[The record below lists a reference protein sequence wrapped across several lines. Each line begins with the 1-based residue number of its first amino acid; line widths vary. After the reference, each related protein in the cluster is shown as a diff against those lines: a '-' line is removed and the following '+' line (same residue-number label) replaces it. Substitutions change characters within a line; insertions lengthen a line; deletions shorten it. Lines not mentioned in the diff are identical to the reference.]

1 MKRHLQCG
9 EQRVS
14 GSNIYSIYS
23 STTKYHSSTTKLLR
37 TTKKYSS
44 TTLYYKVLLQYY
56 SVLLQS
62 YSVLLRTTKYYSVL
76 QSTSPVLFRTI
87 LYYKVLQNTFP
98 QYYSVL
104 GSATKYYSVLKSP
117 RWNAIDI
124 ARSNRC
130 HPPASPNTAPA
141 TKSHCHHWSLSHMK
155 RQMAYCHCT
164 PFCHCTPPTRLM
176 KSFTLW
182 RSERVK
188 RRFSERANSR
198 RSERCTSLCTVCRYG
213 TARHGCM
220 YVGCNLQ
227 QTLDKT
233 NLQAA
238 CKAGKTLP
246 NATGPGASGDQSAGL
261 VPSDQLPEIR
271 FSAILRPQVERF

>member
-1 MKRHLQCG
+1 M
-9 EQRVS
+9 
-14 GSNIYSIYS
+14 
-23 STTKYHSSTTKLLR
+23 
-37 TTKKYSS
+37 
-44 TTLYYKVLLQYY
+44 
-56 SVLLQS
+56 
-62 YSVLLRTTKYYSVL
+62 L
-76 QSTSPVLFRTI
+76 QST
-87 LYYKVLQNTFP
+87 
-98 QYYSVL
+98 
-104 GSATKYYSVLKSP
+104 TKYYSVLKSP

-198 RSERCTSLCTVCRYG
+198 RSERCTSLCWGGFTCKYAYIYIYVCVYILYKIKCYMTPYQCIYAYYCWWLKSCTAWHVAYG
-213 TARHGCM
+213 RVVAFPPTTPLISRLCLHEGWCR
-220 YVGCNLQ
+220 
-227 QTLDKT
+227 
-233 NLQAA
+233 
-238 CKAGKTLP
+238 
-246 NATGPGASGDQSAGL
+246 
-261 VPSDQLPEIR
+261 I
-271 FSAILRPQVERF
+271 SAIQKFRCFMFEIITMLKLKGCGETTPYPKWCKISAINRIEQ